1 MILRIIIDNLY
12 SFNQQVE
19 FNMFTNKSQ
28 RHPEHKRHVG
38 KIAYLRMAALYG
50 ANGAGKSNMI
60 KALAFVK
67 RMVVNGSVPS
77 FSDSLKFRLDKNCGN
92 RCSSLAVEFVA
103 DGHTYFY
110 SISFD
115 GAGVLYEG
123 LSETLSSE
131 EDRTVFE
138 REYEAGKEKLNF
150 YDGYNE
156 QPKDKLFVDMLA
168 EKFLGRRDVLLTML
182 HDKYAQEFPEAK
194 TAFDWFSHTLKVVNA
209 DELLFPIAH
218 VFGEDNKLLRFG
230 NALMSTFSTG
240 VKGILPIKKEIE
252 RNEKNSEI
260 FEVLERNEGVVLD
273 RTTAYGGERVS
284 YSMEDGKVMEE
295 TLNTTH
301 SDNEGRDV
309 PFSLSMESDGTKRLL
324 DYIPML
330 HSILKEGQV
339 VVIDEIERSIHPAV
353 IKELIRLISAD
364 EKMNGQL
371 IFSTHETCLLDQEIL
386 RTDEIWF
393 AQKNLQGATQ
403 LYSLSDFNVHST
415 ANVENGYLNGR
426 YGGIPFMNELKT
438 LHWDE
443 EQVSD

>member
-12 SFNQQVE
+12 SFNHQVE

-28 RHPEHKRHVG
+28 RHPHHKRYVG
-38 KIAYLRMAALYG
+38 KIAYLKMAALYG

-60 KALAFVK
+60 KALGFLK
-67 RMVVNGSVPS
+67 KMVVNGNIPS
-77 FSDSLKFRLDKNCGN
+77 FADSLKFKLDKTCED

-103 DGHTYFY
+103 NGHTYY
-110 SISFD
+110 YTISFE

-123 LSETLSSE
+123 LSETLSSDE
-131 EDRTVFE
+131 YRTIFE
-138 REYEAGKEKLNF
+138 REFEDGKERICF
-150 YDGYNE
+150 YEGYDKN
-156 QPKDKLFVDMLA
+156 PKNKLFVDMLA
-168 EKFLGRRDVLLTML
+168 EKFLGRKNVLLAML
-182 HDKYAQEFPEAK
+182 QDKYDAEFPETK
-194 TAFDWFSHTLKVVNA
+194 EAFRWFLHTLTIVNA
-209 DELLFPIAH
+209 DEILFPIAH
-218 VFGEDNKLLRFG
+218 VFGEDVKILNFG
-230 NALMSTFSTG
+230 NMLMSTFSTG
-240 VKGILPIKKEIE
+240 VKGILPVKKEIE
-252 RNEKNSEI
+252 RNEKNAKI
-260 FEVLERNEGVVLD
+260 FDTLEHNEGAILD
-273 RTTAYGGERVS
+273 RTTPYGEERIS
-284 YSMEDGKVMEE
+284 YSMEAGKLIEE
-295 TLNTTH
+295 SLNTTH
-301 SDNEGRDV
+301 ADNEGNDI

-330 HSILKEGQV
+330 HSILKDGSV

-364 EKMNGQL
+364 DKMNGQL
-371 IFSTHETCLLDQEIL
+371 IFSTHETCLLDQDIL

-393 AQKNLQGATQ
+393 AQKDQVGATR

-443 EQVSD
+443 E